1 MDTVQAKVKYPS
13 QRERRAEE
21 EAKMSNIL
29 AVRDLYGRAHQL
41 QQLQVILQVNALK
54 KQEGMFWKVVRNPLD
69 MKEERQFPADQ
80 VSGMG
85 LEGLRMG
92 I

>member
-29 AVRDLYGRAHQL
+29 AVRNLYGTAHQL
-41 QQLQVILQVNALK
+41 QQLQVILQVNDLK
-54 KQEGMFWKVVRNPLD
+54 KQEDNV
-69 MKEERQFPADQ
+69 
-80 VSGMG
+80 
-85 LEGLRMG
+85 LEGGAEPTGYEGGEAVPSRSG
-92 I
+92 IRNGA